1 MAERFTPAALHKIPT
16 LCRYQWNQWA
26 LRRQALAL
34 TNLQMKVT
42 KSAQTG
48 VSTFR
53 RDNESQYWQPK
64 VAVSQTPYNKG
75 QSMPNKLRYMDGMRG
90 DPTSMKFSVVSLE
103 LDLGQPHQ
111 L

>member
-1 MAERFTPAALHKIPT
+1 M
-16 LCRYQWNQWA
+16 CRYDWNQWA

-34 TNLQMKVT
+34 ANLQTKAT

-48 VSTFR
+48 ASAFR
-53 RDNESQYWQPK
+53 RDNETQFWQPK
-64 VAVSQTPYNKG
+64 IAVLQTPQNKG
-75 QSMPNKLRYMDGMRG
+75 QSMPKNLQYMAGMRG
-90 DPTSMKFSVVSLE
+90 DPISMQLRIVSLE

>member
-1 MAERFTPAALHKIPT
+1 MV
-16 LCRYQWNQWA
+16 
-26 LRRQALAL
+26 LA
-34 TNLQMKVT
+34 NLQTKVT

-64 VAVSQTPYNKG
+64 VAMSQTAYSKG
-75 QSMPNKLRYMDGMRG
+75 QSMPKKLRYMSGLRG
-90 DPTSMKFSVVSLE
+90 DPISMKFSVVSLE